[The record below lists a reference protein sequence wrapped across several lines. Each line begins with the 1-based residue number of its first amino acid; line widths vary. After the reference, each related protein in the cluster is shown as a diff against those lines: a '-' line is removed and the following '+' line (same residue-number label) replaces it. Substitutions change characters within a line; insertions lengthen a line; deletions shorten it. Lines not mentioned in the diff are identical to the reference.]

1 MTMCSEMAHARP
13 KPSYVDVPR
22 PSSSMMIS
30 DEGVAAAAGENVSL
44 SPVAGALGGGAGE
57 KREREEGEGAEEED
71 AARGAARA
79 RQFLA
84 DFAALPLPEMSPA
97 DAVRRVQQMKK
108 ELESDAGD
116 SKWLQGIL
124 A

>member
-1 MTMCSEMAHARP
+1 MFPEEVLAMAREKAAELEDF
-13 KPSYVDVPR
+13 SA
-22 PSSSMMIS
+22 
-30 DEGVAAAAGENVSL
+30 EGAAAAAGENVSL